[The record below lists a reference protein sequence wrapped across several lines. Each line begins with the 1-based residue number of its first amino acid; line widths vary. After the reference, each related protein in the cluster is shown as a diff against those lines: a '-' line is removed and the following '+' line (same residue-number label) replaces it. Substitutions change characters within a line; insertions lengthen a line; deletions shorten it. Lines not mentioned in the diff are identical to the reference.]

1 MPVLEKTEP
10 DAFDLYMTPEEVADR
25 LRQSTQTLA
34 NLRAR
39 GEGLP
44 YVKLASGAVRYKMSD
59 VIKMERDG
67 LTGFSW
73 AELSRALE
81 RFGPIDAA
89 TRDKLIAHLKRE
101 LGPRER

>member
-1 MPVLEKTEP
+1 MPVLEKSIP
-10 DAFDLYMTPEEVADR
+10 DQFDLYMTPEEVASR

-59 VIKMERDG
+59 VLTMERDG

-73 AELSRALE
+73 AELAKALE
-81 RFGPIDAA
+81 RFGGLDVE
-89 TRDKLIAHLKRE
+89 KLMAHLKRE

>member
-1 MPVLEKTEP
+1 MPVLEKSEP
-10 DAFDLYMTPEEVADR
+10 DAFDLYMTPDEVADR

-44 YVKLASGAVRYKMSD
+44 FVKLATGAIRYKMAD
-59 VIKMERDG
+59 VLRMERDG

-73 AELSRALE
+73 AELGRALE
-81 RFGPIDAA
+81 RFGGIAPEI
-89 TRDKLIAHLKRE
+89 REKLMTHLRKE